1 MAEVEA
7 AQKLLGVVTDMD
19 YQAVTVWTVIK
30 RFLSG
35 WVISGA
41 LLVVVSCV
49 RYKKFI
55 VTAFTNNTWAWIN
68 AVVPIVIVVFAISY
82 IIRSLF
88 R

>member
-1 MAEVEA
+1 MEA
-7 AQKLLGVVTDMD
+7 SQKFFGVVMDMD

-30 RFLSG
+30 RFLIG
-35 WVISGA
+35 WSIAGA

-49 RYKKFI
+49 KYKEFI
-55 VTAFTNNTWAWIN
+55 VTAFANNTWAWIN
-68 AVVPIVIVVFAISY
+68 AVMPIVIMVFAIGY

>member
-1 MAEVEA
+1 MEA
-7 AQKLLGVVTDMD
+7 SQKFLGVVMDMD

-30 RFLSG
+30 RFLIG
-35 WVISGA
+35 WSIAGA

-49 RYKKFI
+49 KYKEFI
-55 VTAFTNNTWAWIN
+55 VTAFANNTWAWIN
-68 AVVPIVIVVFAISY
+68 AVMPIVIMVFAIRY

>member
-1 MAEVEA
+1 MEA
-7 AQKLLGVVTDMD
+7 SQKFLGVVMDMD

-30 RFLSG
+30 RFLIG
-35 WVISGA
+35 WSIAGA

-49 RYKKFI
+49 KYKEFI
-55 VTAFTNNTWAWIN
+55 VTAFANNTWARIN
-68 AVVPIVIVVFAISY
+68 AVMPIVIMVFAIRY

>member
-1 MAEVEA
+1 
-7 AQKLLGVVTDMD
+7 MD

-30 RFLSG
+30 RFLIG
-35 WVISGA
+35 WSIAGA

-49 RYKKFI
+49 KYKEFL
-55 VTAFTNNTWAWIN
+55 VTAIANNTWVWIN
-68 AVVPIVIVVFAISY
+68 AVMPVVIMVFAIGY